1 MLLWLFLY
9 LTWRNALSNK
19 LKRKKQQHI
28 AMAVSS
34 LYMERLGNGELEKI
48 LLAGKVF
55 DLKKESGREMGYMDP
70 KHFFF
75 QSAFIFRNEHEG
87 CFI

>member
-34 LYMERLGNGELEKI
+34 LYMERLGNGELEII

-55 DLKKESGREMGYMDP
+55 DLKKESGREMGNMDP
-70 KHFFF
+70 KLFLF
-75 QSAFIFRNEHEG
+75 QFAFIFGNEHEG

>member
-19 LKRKKQQHI
+19 LKRKKQQHS

-34 LYMERLGNGELEKI
+34 LYMEKLGNGEFEKI

-55 DLKKESGREMGYMDP
+55 DLKKESGREMEYMDP

>member
-9 LTWRNALSNK
+9 LTWRNALGNK
-19 LKRKKQQHI
+19 LKRKKT
-28 AMAVSS
+28 AAVSS
-34 LYMERLGNGELEKI
+34 LYMEKLENGELEKI

-55 DLKKESGREMGYMDP
+55 DLKKESGREMGNMDP
-70 KHFFF
+70 KLFFF

>member
-9 LTWRNALSNK
+9 LTWRNALGNK
-19 LKRKKQQHI
+19 LKRKKKT
-28 AMAVSS
+28 AAVSS
-34 LYMERLGNGELEKI
+34 LYMEKLENGELEKI

-75 QSAFIFRNEHEG
+75 QSVFIFRNEHEG

>member
-9 LTWRNALSNK
+9 LTWRNALSNN

-34 LYMERLGNGELEKI
+34 LYMEKLENGELEKI

-55 DLKKESGREMGYMDP
+55 DLKKESGREMGNMDP
-70 KHFFF
+70 KLFFF

>member
-1 MLLWLFLY
+1 
-9 LTWRNALSNK
+9 
-19 LKRKKQQHI
+19 
-28 AMAVSS
+28 MAVSS
-34 LYMERLGNGELEKI
+34 LYMEKLENGELEKI

-55 DLKKESGREMGYMDP
+55 DLKKENGREMGNMDP
-70 KHFFF
+70 KLFFF

>member
-1 MLLWLFLY
+1 MG
-9 LTWRNALSNK
+9 NK
-19 LKRKKQQHI
+19 LKRKKT
-28 AMAVSS
+28 AAVSS
-34 LYMERLGNGELEKI
+34 LYMEKLENGELEKI

>member
-1 MLLWLFLY
+1 MG
-9 LTWRNALSNK
+9 NK
-19 LKRKKQQHI
+19 LKRKKKT
-28 AMAVSS
+28 AAVSS
-34 LYMERLGNGELEKI
+34 LYMEKLENGELEKI

-55 DLKKESGREMGYMDP
+55 DLKKESGREMGNMDP
-70 KHFFF
+70 KLFFF

>member
-34 LYMERLGNGELEKI
+34 LYMEKLENGELEKI

-55 DLKKESGREMGYMDP
+55 DLKKESGREMGNMDP
-70 KHFFF
+70 KLFFF